1 MTQYLQNQPAD
12 LGEIDLKKLIL
23 VISSWFKYIKSK
35 SLTIFILGSIGGLI
49 GYGYA
54 YFQKPTYQAT
64 LSFALEDEK
73 SGSGS
78 FGGGALGIASSL
90 GLDLG
95 TSGGGAFSGANLIE
109 LMTSRRLVEKT
120 LLDSVNVNNESISL
134 AEMYIRFN
142 GWREI
147 WQKKQPDISKKLQ
160 FPVGLDRKKFT
171 LQQDSLLGQ
180 IYRKLVSSNLVV
192 KLRDKKL
199 SIINIDVIT
208 ENELFSKLFAEIL
221 AKEVSDFYIDTKSRK
236 AKMNVQILEKHA
248 DSIRMELNNAITGVA
263 VATDNT
269 YNLNPA
275 LNIKRTPS
283 TRRQV
288 DVQANTAILT
298 ELVKNLELAKV
309 TLRKETPLIQI
320 IDTPILPLL
329 KEKKSKLIFLIRGG
343 LIFSLISVLFLSIRR
358 WWNNLTIL

>member
-1 MTQYLQNQPAD
+1 MSQYLQKQHTDSDELD
-12 LGEIDLKKLIL
+12 LHKLIL
-23 VISSWFKYIKSK
+23 LIRSWFLYIKSK
-35 SLTIFILGSIGGLI
+35 LLIIIILGGIGGLI

-54 YFQKPTYQAT
+54 YFQKPTYHAT

-78 FGGGALGIASSL
+78 LGGAIGLASSL

-95 TSGGGAFSGANLIE
+95 TSGGGAFTGSNLIE
-109 LMTSRRLVEKT
+109 LMTSRRLVEKA
-120 LLDSVNVNNESISL
+120 LLDSVHVNNETISL

-142 GWREI
+142 GWRDKWE
-147 WQKKQPDISKKLQ
+147 KKQPDINNMLQ
-160 FPVGLDRKKFT
+160 FPVGFDRKKYT

-180 IYRKLVSSNLVV
+180 IYRNLISSNLVV

-199 SIINIDVIT
+199 SIINVDVIT
-208 ENELFSKLFAEIL
+208 ENELFSKFFAETL

-236 AKMNVQILEKHA
+236 ARMNVQILEKQA

-275 LNIKRTPS
+275 LNIKRAPS

-288 DVQANTAILT
+288 DVQANIAILT

-329 KEKKSKLIFLIRGG
+329 KEKKSKLRFLISGV
-343 LIFSLISVLFLSIRR
+343 LIFSLISILILSTIR
-358 WWNNLTIL
+358 WWNNLIKYN